1 MPDQILHKRS
11 LITGSIPTT
20 SSLNVGEIAL
30 NVPDGKIYL
39 HKSGS
44 TGQSIESV
52 ITSNSTS
59 SIGTLIMSGSL
70 ILSGSSDVNSGSVF
84 DVSADNISFD
94 FDYLSFSGS
103 VEITGSLNVTQGI
116 TGSLQGTASFAVS
129 SSFAISS
136 SFATSAS
143 FATTASYSL
152 SSQLT
157 NNAYFAQ
164 GALSGNQS
172 IPDSTDTVIQFVD
185 QLDPQ
190 GWYNSGTYQFL
201 PNIAGYYTVSLGVTL
216 ENTSNTTGYMQIIIE
231 KNGSTR
237 EMQCQQPLN
246 NISDSSL
253 FGSRIIY
260 LDGSTDYLEF
270 KIYQSSGGTFNILE
284 GPGGQAPSTWFSA
297 TYMTM

>member
-116 TGSLQGTASFAVS
+116 TGSLQGTASFA
-129 SSFAISS
+129 ISS
-136 SFATSAS
+136 SYALTS
-143 FATTASYSL
+143 SYSET
-152 SSQLT
+152 SQLT

-172 IPDSTDTVIQFVD
+172 IPYSTDTVIQFVD

-216 ENTSNTTGYMQIIIE
+216 E
-231 KNGSTR
+231 
-237 EMQCQQPLN
+237 
-246 NISDSSL
+246 
-253 FGSRIIY
+253 
-260 LDGSTDYLEF
+260 
-270 KIYQSSGGTFNILE
+270 ILVIL
-284 GPGGQAPSTWFSA
+284 PDICK
-297 TYMTM
+297 